1 MDRSD
6 QIKSIVEFVDR
17 HPESLASEVIRRRT
31 REESRDDARALAARL
46 EALDDET
53 LTGYYY
59 LIR

>member
-1 MDRSD
+1 MDRQE
-6 QIKSIVEFVDR
+6 QIRSIVEFVGQ

-31 REESRDDARALAARL
+31 AAGAPDAVQGLTARL

-59 LIR
+59 LVR